1 MIKGVNMTKRTDRLP
16 GHRGAFEKNKKRI
29 LATQKLCGICG
40 GEVDFNLAPSLLS

>member
-1 MIKGVNMTKRTDRLP
+1 MAIRTDRLP